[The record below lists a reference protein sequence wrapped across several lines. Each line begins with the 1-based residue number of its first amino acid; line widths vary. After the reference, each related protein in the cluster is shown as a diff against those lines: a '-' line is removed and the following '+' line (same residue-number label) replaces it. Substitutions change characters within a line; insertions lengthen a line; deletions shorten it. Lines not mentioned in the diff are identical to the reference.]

1 MFVIVDERKIWWP
14 VSVPVP
20 QDNGKVVTEK
30 FRMQFR
36 LRDVD
41 GIQALVSEGYAVAR
55 VDDDGDEKKQSEIA
69 AEFVEKLACDWKDV
83 EMPDKTALAFIPEN
97 VRTVMRM
104 PGVFD
109 AILEAYRACARGE
122 KATRAGN

>member
-1 MFVIVDERKIWWP
+1 MFIIVEERKIWWP

-20 QDNGKVVTEK
+20 QDNGKITYDK

-41 GIQALVSEGYAVAR
+41 GNRDLINEGFDVTQ
-55 VDDDGDEKKQSEIA
+55 VNENGDEKKQSELS
-69 AEFVEKLACDWKDV
+69 AEFIEKLACDWKDV
-83 EMPDKTALAFIPEN
+83 ELPNKEALEYTSDN
-97 VRTVMRM
+97 LRLVMRM

-109 AILEAYRACARGE
+109 AIMAAYVACARGE